1 MELYTA
7 DSIRR
12 SLAPKWDEYYAK
24 LAVGQP
30 ANWKCD
36 ETTKQNFCLT
46 QWMIDEC
53 AKLLCSWD
61 DTHNLLRGFNRQARS
76 SHDLYQTAAEVMN
89 NYVNGEVINYDGLR
103 RH

>member
-1 MELYTA
+1 MDLYTA
-7 DSIRR
+7 EGVRQ
-12 SLAPKWDEYYAK
+12 SLAPKWDTYYAK

-30 ANWKCD
+30 PNWKCD

-53 AKLLCSWD
+53 NSLGCSWD
-61 DTHNLLRGFNRQARS
+61 DAHNLLRGFNRHARA
-76 SHDLYQTAAEVMN
+76 SHDLYQTAADVMN
-89 NYVNGEVINYDGLR
+89 TYVNGDIVNYDGMR